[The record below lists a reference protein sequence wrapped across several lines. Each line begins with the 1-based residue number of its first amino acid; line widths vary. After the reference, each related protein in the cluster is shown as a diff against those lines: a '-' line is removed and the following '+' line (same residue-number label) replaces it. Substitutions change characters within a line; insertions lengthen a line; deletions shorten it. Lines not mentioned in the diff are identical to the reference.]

1 MFGVGQSVFSTPSRK
16 GGLHRLILSLG
27 FGPLLSLGLWGD
39 AQAQMQGQA
48 QALMQALG
56 QDGAVQA
63 QSVAQTLTQAQA
75 QSLARAGEQMR
86 ITAFAQAVAEAA
98 GSDKDI
104 SAFYRDTGFT
114 PIWTGSGPQ
123 DAERRRALVQALTA
137 APDHGL
143 PAARYG
149 VDALIE
155 AMRTAQSPRD
165 LGLLEVE
172 MSRIFLRFAR
182 DLQSGI
188 LTPSEIDKGIVR
200 KIAYRDRLSLL
211 NSVAGS
217 TPVAVF
223 RGLVPSTAE
232 YNRLMKEK
240 LRLERILGQGGWGR
254 TVAAKTLRPGDSGAD
269 VVALR
274 DRLIT
279 MGYLE
284 RSASQIYDG
293 IIQAAVQSFQT
304 DHGLTA
310 DGVAGATTMAEINT
324 PVEARLKAVIVAMER
339 ERWLGEERGK
349 RHILVNLT
357 DFQSKIIDDDRI
369 TFQTRSVIGAVDP
382 AKRTPEFSDMMS
394 YLEINPD
401 WTVPNG
407 IIQREYLPKLQSN
420 PNALSH
426 LEVTDAR
433 GRVIPRGNID
443 FSRYTARTFPY
454 NLRQPPSRSNALGTV
469 KFMFPN
475 PYAIYLH
482 DTPDKS
488 LFGRESRAYSNGC
501 VRLNDPHDFAYVLL
515 ARQEADPKTFFDTIL
530 ESGKQTRVN
539 LVEPVPVHLIYR
551 TAFTTAKGKTNFRRD
566 VYGRDTLIWEALER
580 AGVELRAVQG

>member
-1 MFGVGQSVFSTPSRK
+1 MFGVGQFPNYLQPRRAGVSRLMMTFALIP
-16 GGLHRLILSLG
+16 GLCLGMTG
-27 FGPLLSLGLWGD
+27 FGHAQNQGAPLE
-39 AQAQMQGQA
+39 Q
-48 QALMQALG
+48 
-56 QDGAVQA
+56 VQP
-63 QSVAQTLTQAQA
+63 VAQTLTVEQAQTLA
-75 QSLARAGEQMR
+75 QAGAQMR
-86 ITAFAQAVAEAA
+86 ITAFKQAVAEAA
-98 GSDKDI
+98 AADKDI
-104 SAFYRDTGFT
+104 AAFYRDNGYR
-114 PIWTGSGPQ
+114 PLWTGTGAQ
-123 DAERRRALVQALTA
+123 DTDRRRALMQAIA
-137 APDHGL
+137 DAPEHGL
-143 PAARYG
+143 PAARYE
-149 VDALIE
+149 AETLLA
-155 AMRTAQSPRD
+155 AMRAAQNPRD
-165 LGLLEVE
+165 LGQLEVQL
-172 MSRIFLRFAR
+172 SRVFLRFAR

-188 LTPSEIDKGIVR
+188 LVPSEIDRGIVR

-211 NSVAGS
+211 NSFAGAA
-217 TPVAVF
+217 PAAFF
-223 RGLVPSTAE
+223 RTLAPATAE

-240 LRLERILGQGGWGR
+240 MRLERILGQGGWGE
-254 TVAAKTLRPGDSGAD
+254 TVPATSLEPGDSGAA

-274 DRLIT
+274 NRLMA

-284 RSASQIYDG
+284 RSASQTYDAA
-293 IIQAAVQSFQT
+293 IQAAVQKFQT

-310 DGVAGATTMAEINT
+310 DGVAGASTMTEINA
-324 PVEARLKAVIVAMER
+324 PVSDRLKSVIVAMER
-339 ERWLGEERGK
+339 ERWLGAERGK

-357 DFQSKIIDDDRI
+357 DFQSKIIDDDKL

-382 AKRTPEFSDMMS
+382 AKRTPEFSDMMQ

-401 WTVPNG
+401 WTVPTG
-407 IIQREYLPKLQSN
+407 IIQRDYLPALQRN

-426 LEVTDAR
+426 LQVTDAR

-488 LFGRESRAYSNGC
+488 LFSRESRAYSNGC
-501 VRLNDPHDFAYVLL
+501 VRLNDPHDFAYALL

-530 ESGKQTRVN
+530 DSGKQTRVN

-551 TAFTTAKGKTNFRRD
+551 TAFTSAKGKTNFRRD
-566 VYGRDTLIWEALER
+566 VYGRDTKIWEALER

>member
-1 MFGVGQSVFSTPSRK
+1 MFGVCQSVISAPSRK
-16 GGLHRLILSLG
+16 GGLPRLVLSMALV
-27 FGPLLSLGLWGD
+27 PLLSVGLTG
-39 AQAQMQGQA
+39 G
-48 QALMQALG
+48 
-56 QDGAVQA
+56 VQA
-63 QSVAQTLTQAQA
+63 QSQPQVQSLSQAGVPQAQRAVQTLTEAQS
-75 QSLARAGEQMR
+75 QSLAQAGQLMR
-86 ITAFAQAVAEAA
+86 VTAFQQAVAEAA
-98 GSDKDI
+98 ASDKDI
-104 SAFYRDTGFT
+104 AAFYRDTGFT
-114 PIWTGSGPQ
+114 PIWTGTSAQ
-123 DAERRRALVQALTA
+123 DTERRRALMQAITD
-137 APDHGL
+137 APEHGL
-143 PAARYG
+143 PKARYG
-149 VDALIE
+149 ADALLE
-155 AMRTAQSPRD
+155 AMTNARTPRD

-188 LTPSEIDKGIVR
+188 LTPSAVDDDIVR
-200 KIAYRDRLSLL
+200 KIAYRDRLSVL
-211 NSVAGS
+211 NSFAKS
-217 TPVAVF
+217 TPVAFF
-223 RGLVPSTAE
+223 RTLSPSTAE

-240 LRLERILGQGGWGR
+240 MRLERILGQGGWGR
-254 TVAAKTLRPGDSGAD
+254 TVAAKALKPGDGGAD

-274 DRLIT
+274 DRLIA

-293 IIQAAVQSFQT
+293 MIQSAVQNFQT
-304 DHGLTA
+304 DHGLSA

-324 PVEARLKAVIVAMER
+324 PVEDRLKSVIVAMER

-407 IIQREYLPKLQSN
+407 IIQRDYLPKLQNN

-482 DTPDKS
+482 DTPDKT
-488 LFGRESRAYSNGC
+488 LFGRETRAYSNGC

-530 ESGKQTRVN
+530 DSGKQTRVN

-551 TAFTTAKGKTNFRRD
+551 TAFTNAKGKTNFRRD

>member
-1 MFGVGQSVFSTPSRK
+1 
-16 GGLHRLILSLG
+16 
-27 FGPLLSLGLWGD
+27 
-39 AQAQMQGQA
+39 
-48 QALMQALG
+48 
-56 QDGAVQA
+56 
-63 QSVAQTLTQAQA
+63 
-75 QSLARAGEQMR
+75 
-86 ITAFAQAVAEAA
+86 
-98 GSDKDI
+98 
-104 SAFYRDTGFT
+104 
-114 PIWTGSGPQ
+114 
-123 DAERRRALVQALTA
+123 
-137 APDHGL
+137 
-143 PAARYG
+143 
-149 VDALIE
+149 
-155 AMRTAQSPRD
+155 
-165 LGLLEVE
+165 
-172 MSRIFLRFAR
+172 
-182 DLQSGI
+182 
-188 LTPSEIDKGIVR
+188 
-200 KIAYRDRLSLL
+200 
-211 NSVAGS
+211 
-217 TPVAVF
+217 
-223 RGLVPSTAE
+223 
-232 YNRLMKEK
+232 MKEK
-240 LRLERILGQGGWGR
+240 MRLERILGQGGWGR
-254 TVAAKTLRPGDSGAD
+254 TVAAKALKPGGSGAD

-274 DRLIT
+274 ERLIA

-293 IIQAAVQSFQT
+293 TIQSAVQNFQT
-304 DHGLTA
+304 DHGLNA

-324 PVEARLKAVIVAMER
+324 PVEDRLKSVIVAMER

-407 IIQREYLPKLQSN
+407 IIQRDYLPKLQSN

-515 ARQEADPKTFFDTIL
+515 ARQEADPKTFFDRIL
-530 ESGKQTRVN
+530 DSGKQIRVN
-539 LVEPVPVHLIYR
+539 LAEPVPVHLIYR

-566 VYGRDTLIWEALER
+566 VYGRDTLIWQALER

>member
-1 MFGVGQSVFSTPSRK
+1 MFGVGKSVSITPSRMR
-16 GGLHRLILSLG
+16 GLSRLIVS
-27 FGPLLSLGLWGD
+27 FGLVPALSLGLATG
-39 AQAQMQGQA
+39 ANSQTQTLNQTAVPQAQK
-48 QALMQALG
+48 
-56 QDGAVQA
+56 V
-63 QSVAQTLTQAQA
+63 VQTLTIEQSRSLAQA
-75 QSLARAGEQMR
+75 GQQMR
-86 ITAFAQAVAEAA
+86 VTAFQQAIAEAA
-98 GSDKDI
+98 SSDKDI
-104 SAFYRDTGFT
+104 AAFYRDSGYAA
-114 PIWTGSGPQ
+114 IWTGTGAQ
-123 DAERRRALVQALTA
+123 DTERRRALMQAIA
-137 APDHGL
+137 DAPEHGL
-143 PAARYG
+143 PSARYRA
-149 VDALIE
+149 DALMDT
-155 AMRTAQSPRD
+155 MRNARSPRD

-172 MSRIFLRFAR
+172 MSRVFLRFAR

-188 LTPSEIDKGIVR
+188 LTPSEIDRGIVR

-211 NSVAGS
+211 NSFTSS
-217 TPVAVF
+217 TPSAFF
-223 RGLVPSTAE
+223 RTLAPSTAE

-240 LRLERILGQGGWGR
+240 MRLERILGQGGWGN
-254 TVAAKTLRPGDSGAD
+254 TVAAQSLKPGDIGVD
-269 VVALR
+269 VVVLR
-274 DRLIT
+274 DRLIA
-279 MGYLE
+279 MGYLD
-284 RSASQIYDG
+284 RSASQTYDAE
-293 IIQAAVQSFQT
+293 IQAAVQKFQT

-310 DGVAGATTMAEINT
+310 DGVAGASTMAEINT
-324 PVEARLKAVIVAMER
+324 PAEDRLKSVIVAMER

-407 IIQREYLPKLQSN
+407 IIQRDYLPALQRN
-420 PNALSH
+420 RNALSH
-426 LEVTDAR
+426 LQVTDAR
-433 GRVIPRGNID
+433 GRVIPRSNID

-530 ESGKQTRVN
+530 DSGKQTRVN

-551 TAFTTAKGKTNFRRD
+551 TAFTNAKGKINFRRD
-566 VYGRDTLIWEALER
+566 VYGRDTLIWDALER
-580 AGVELRAVQG
+580 AGVELRAVRG

>member
-1 MFGVGQSVFSTPSRK
+1 MFGVGQSVFTASSRK
-16 GGLHRLILSLG
+16 GRLFGLILSLVLV
-27 FGPLLSLGLWGD
+27 PVLSLGLSTTT
-39 AQAQMQGQA
+39 QAQTQAVSQIAVPQA
-48 QALMQALG
+48 QK
-56 QDGAVQA
+56 V
-63 QSVAQTLTQAQA
+63 VQTLTVEQA
-75 QSLARAGEQMR
+75 QSLAQAGQQMR
-86 ITAFAQAVAEAA
+86 VTAFQQAVAEAA
-98 GSDKDI
+98 SSDKDI
-104 SAFYRDTGFT
+104 SAFYRDSGFAA
-114 PIWTGSGPQ
+114 IWTGTSPQ
-123 DAERRRALVQALTA
+123 DTERRRALMA
-137 APDHGL
+137 AIADAPEHGL
-143 PAARYG
+143 PRARYRA
-149 VDALIE
+149 DALME
-155 AMRTAQSPRD
+155 AMKNARTPRD

-172 MSRIFLRFAR
+172 MSRVFLRFAR

-188 LTPSEIDKGIVR
+188 LTPSEIDRDIVR

-211 NSVAGS
+211 NSFASS
-217 TPVAVF
+217 TPAAFF
-223 RGLVPSTAE
+223 RTLAPSTAE

-240 LRLERILGQGGWGR
+240 MRLERILGQGGWGR
-254 TVAAKTLRPGDSGAD
+254 TVAAGALEPGDSGAE

-279 MGYLE
+279 MGYLD
-284 RSASQIYDG
+284 RSASQTYDAE
-293 IIQAAVQSFQT
+293 IQAAVQKFQT
-304 DHGLTA
+304 DHGLNA
-310 DGVAGATTMAEINT
+310 DGVAGASTMAEINT
-324 PVEARLKAVIVAMER
+324 PAEDRLKSVIVAMER

-401 WTVPNG
+401 WTVPTG

-433 GRVIPRGNID
+433 GRVIPRGSID
-443 FSRYTARTFPY
+443 FSRYTARTFPF
-454 NLRQPPSRSNALGTV
+454 NLRQPPSRTNALGTV

-475 PYAIYLH
+475 PHAIYLH

-515 ARQEADPKTFFDTIL
+515 ARQEADPKTFFHTIL
-530 ESGKQTRVN
+530 DSGKQTRVN

-551 TAFTTAKGKTNFRRD
+551 TAFTNAKGKTNFRRD